1 MGQGLLQDKDT
12 CPYGPM
18 SLALWT
24 PILGTHDSEVP
35 SSMAGVHLPKGV
47 WCFWYDLPRLRGG
60 VHWAWVCEL
69 GNLPTLCSDEGSQEW
84 GQEGLARGWDLNV
97 FSFFH
102 TLGAGLHA
110 D

>member
-1 MGQGLLQDKDT
+1 M
-12 CPYGPM
+12 GPM

-35 SSMAGVHLPKGV
+35 SSMAGVHFPKGV
-47 WCFWYDLPRLRGG
+47 WCFWYDPPRLRGG

-84 GQEGLARGWDLNV
+84 GQEAGTSTCSL
-97 FSFFH
+97 SSH